1 MVVDMQ
7 PLIGITGR
15 KDTSARLL
23 NSPMFS
29 VGQTYVRAIQ
39 NAGGTPVI
47 VPPVLKDADWGT
59 ILNRLDGILLSGGE
73 DIAPA
78 HYNQSPAA
86 WMGGVDDE
94 RDRSEL
100 GLVRAILGHR
110 LPILGICR
118 GHQALNVALG
128 GELYQDITAQV
139 SDAIE
144 HAYVPGRPM
153 ENIVHSVSVKPD
165 SQLADILEGTEHD
178 VNSAHHQAV
187 SKPGAGLRIVARAPD
202 GVIEALE
209 MPDYP
214 FCISVQ
220 WHPEAM
226 VKVSPTM
233 TPLFEAFVRVAS
245 AH

>member
-1 MVVDMQ
+1 MR

-39 NAGGTPVI
+39 GAGGTPVI
-47 VPPVLKDADWGT
+47 LPPVLADADWAT

-78 HYNQSPAA
+78 HYHQSPAA
-86 WMGGVDDE
+86 WMGGVDAE

-100 GLVRAILGHR
+100 GLVRAMLERR

-153 ENIVHSVSVKPD
+153 ETIVHTVNLSPD
-165 SQLADILEGTEHD
+165 SRLTDILGGAEHA

-187 SKPGAGLRIVARAPD
+187 SMPGDGLRIVGRAPD

-209 MPDYP
+209 MPEYP
-214 FCISVQ
+214 FCVSVQ

-226 VKVSPTM
+226 VKVTPTM
-233 TPLFEAFVRVAS
+233 VPLFEAFVGA
-245 AH
+245 AATLN

>member
-1 MVVDMQ
+1 MR

-29 VGQTYVRAIQ
+29 VGQTYVRAIHG
-39 NAGGTPVI
+39 AGGTPVI
-47 VPPVLKDADWGT
+47 LPPVMTDADWAS
-59 ILNRLDGILLSGGE
+59 ILDRLDGILLSGGE
-73 DIAPA
+73 DIAPT
-78 HYNQSPAA
+78 HYNQPPAA
-86 WMGGVDDE
+86 WMGGVDVE

-100 GLVRAILGHR
+100 GLVRAILDRH

-153 ENIVHSVSVKPD
+153 ETIVHTVRLAPD
-165 SQLADILEGTEHD
+165 SRLAEILGGPEHD

-187 SKPGAGLRIVARAPD
+187 STPGDGLRIVGHAPD

-209 MPDYP
+209 MPEYP

-233 TPLFEAFVRVAS
+233 VPLFKAFVGAATALMR
-245 AH
+245 